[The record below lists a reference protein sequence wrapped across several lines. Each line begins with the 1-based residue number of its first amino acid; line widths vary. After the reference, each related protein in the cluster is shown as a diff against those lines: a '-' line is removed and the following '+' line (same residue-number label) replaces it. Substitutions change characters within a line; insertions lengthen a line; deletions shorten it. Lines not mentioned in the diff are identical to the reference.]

1 MILIFLILSLCVP
14 PFCFAQGINE
24 PAQELSGFSL
34 AQYEDGGKKKW
45 KLNGRSAEVKDERVR
60 IKEVSAI
67 AFGDDMIFKLKARE
81 GDFDRRKN
89 LVHLKDDVTL
99 KTTNGTRLTTDSLY
113 WNTETRNVFTDDLV
127 NIKRSDFEV
136 DGKGASCDLGN
147 KTAELKR
154 DVVANIRSSDPDFL
168 QTTNYESPLSE
179 QGLGKGE
186 TTITC
191 DGPLEI
197 DYRKNKATFLNNV
210 KIEDIQGTILSDRMD
225 VYFSEDTR
233 RVRCVVARGNVRI
246 LKGDNVSY
254 SEKAIY
260 LVDRGRVVL
269 PKQSKLVIQDEAYGQ

>member
-45 KLNGRSAEVKDERVR
+45 RLNGKSAEVKDERVM

-67 AFGDDMIFKLKARE
+67 VFGKDIIFKLKARE

-89 LVHLKDDVTL
+89 LIHLKNDVVV
-99 KTTNGTRLTTDSLY
+99 KTTDGTRLTTDSLY
-113 WNTETRNVFTDDLV
+113 WDVDTRNVFTDDLV
-127 NIKRSDFEV
+127 SIKKSDFQV
-136 DGKGASCDLGN
+136 DGKGAFCDLGN
-147 KTAELKR
+147 RTAELKR
-154 DVVANIRSSDPDFL
+154 DIVANIRSSDPDFL
-168 QTTNYESPLSE
+168 QTTNYESPLSD
-179 QGLGKGE
+179 QGLGKGK

-191 DGPLEI
+191 DGPFEI

-225 VYFSEDTR
+225 VYFNEDTR

-246 LKGDNVSY
+246 LKGDSVSY

-269 PKQSKLVIQDEAYGQ
+269 PSQPRLVIQEEPYGQ